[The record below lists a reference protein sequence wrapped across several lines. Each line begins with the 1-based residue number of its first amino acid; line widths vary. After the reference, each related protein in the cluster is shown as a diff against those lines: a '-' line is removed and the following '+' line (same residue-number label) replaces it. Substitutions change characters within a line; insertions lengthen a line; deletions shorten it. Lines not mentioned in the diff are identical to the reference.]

1 MIGSWRLLLALLV
14 VCAHL
19 FNPWW
24 PGAMAVFSF
33 YTISGFL
40 MTLILHEQYSFS
52 GGGLRA
58 FWTNRVLRIYPPY
71 YFAGA
76 VSLVL
81 LVIFGADAVAAINP
95 HLSVPDT
102 ASEVTTNLL
111 IFGLFDWPADRASL
125 VVPGWTLFIELV
137 HYLLISLW
145 AGRSRRTA
153 YVFLAL
159 SVAYLVVVY
168 VFLGGNFGFR
178 YLIPPAG
185 SLPFAVGV
193 VLYFH
198 KDAVARGVAQVGWGK
213 AFAFAAVGYAGVFA
227 AGAMAEDPLGMLLY
241 VNVFTSALLLGVLWQ
256 APVSRFA
263 RFDKALGDLSYPT
276 YLLHWQ
282 AGVLVVLLTGLALKS
297 LAAFAL
303 SVGVVLLLSMAEQR
317 LISRPVEKWRRAVK
331 GAQRATTA
339 VPLAEPVTGASVA
352 VRETTG

>member
-19 FNPWW
+19 FTPWW

-40 MTLILHEQYSFS
+40 MTLILHQRYSFA

-58 FWTNRVLRIYPPY
+58 FWLNRVLRIYPPY
-71 YFAGA
+71 YFACV

-81 LVIFGADAVAAINP
+81 LALFGADAVRAINP

-102 ASEVTTNLL
+102 PGEVATNVF
-111 IFGLFDWPADRASL
+111 IFGLLDWPEDRAAL
-125 VVPGWTLFIELV
+125 VVPGWTLFIELL

-153 YVFLAL
+153 YVFLGLA
-159 SVAYLVVVY
+159 VVYLVGVY
-168 VFLGGNFGFR
+168 AFLGGNFGFR
-178 YLIPPAG
+178 YLLPPAG

-198 KDAVARGVAQVGWGK
+198 REALARGVARLGWGV
-213 AFAFAAVGYAGVFA
+213 AFTLAASLYAGVFA
-227 AGAMAEDPLGMLLY
+227 LAAWVEDPLGALLY
-241 VNVFTSALLLGVLWQ
+241 VNVASSALLLGVLWQ
-256 APVSRFA
+256 APASRFQA
-263 RFDKALGDLSYPT
+263 FDKLLGDLSYPT

-282 AGVLVVLLTGLALKS
+282 AGVLVVMVTGLAMKS
-297 LAAFAL
+297 VAAFVL
-303 SVGVVLLLSMAEQR
+303 SIGVVLLFALVERSVV
-317 LISRPVEKWRRAVK
+317 SRPVEKLRRAVK
-331 GAQRATTA
+331 LSGGKG
-339 VPLAEPVTGASVA
+339 EPVLPGPAVS
-352 VRETTG
+352 VREPVG

>member
-1 MIGSWRLLLALLV
+1 MIGSWRLLLALFV

-40 MTLILHEQYSFS
+40 MTLILHEQYSFA

-58 FWTNRVLRIYPPY
+58 FWLNRFLRIYPPY
-71 YFAGA
+71 YFACA
-76 VSLVL
+76 VSLL
-81 LVIFGADAVAAINP
+81 LLAVFGADAVGAINR

-102 ASEVTTNLL
+102 PGEVSTNLL
-111 IFGLFDWPADRASL
+111 IFGLLDWPEDRASL

-137 HYLLISLW
+137 HYVLISLW

-153 YVFLAL
+153 YVFLGLA
-159 SVAYLVVVY
+159 VAYLVGVY
-168 VFLGGNFGFR
+168 AFLGGNFGFR

-198 KDAVARGVAQVGWGK
+198 RDVFARLVVRLGWGTTI
-213 AFAFAAVGYAGVFA
+213 AGSATLYAGVFVA
-227 AGAMAEDPLGMLLY
+227 AANVADPLGAWLY
-241 VNVFTSALLLGVLWQ
+241 LNVFTSALLLGVLWQ
-256 APVSRFA
+256 APASRFQ
-263 RFDKALGDLSYPT
+263 RLDKLLGDLSYPT

-282 AGVLVVLLTGLALKS
+282 AGVLVVLTTGLAFRS
-297 LAAFAL
+297 AAAFAA
-303 SVGVVLLLSMAEQR
+303 SVGVVLLAALVERRFVSGPIER
-317 LISRPVEKWRRAVK
+317 LRQAVK
-331 GAQRATTA
+331 RSRGRREADS
-339 VPLAEPVTGASVA
+339 PEPASG
-352 VRETTG
+352 VREPAG

>member
-1 MIGSWRLLLALLV
+1 MIGSWRLLLAMLV

-19 FNPWW
+19 FTPWW

-40 MTLILHEQYSFS
+40 MTLILHEQYSFA

-58 FWTNRVLRIYPPY
+58 FWLNRVLRIYPPY
-71 YFAGA
+71 YFACA

-81 LVIFGADAVAAINP
+81 LAVFGAEAVVALNP

-102 ASEVTTNLL
+102 PGEVSTNLL
-111 IFGLFDWPADRASL
+111 IFGLLDWPEDRAAL

-153 YVFLAL
+153 HVFLAL
-159 SVAYLVVVY
+159 ALAYLAGVY
-168 VFLGGNFGFR
+168 LFLGGNFGFR

-193 VLYFH
+193 ALYFH
-198 KDAVARGVAQVGWGK
+198 RASLARLVTRIGWGVAFTL
-213 AFAFAAVGYAGVFA
+213 AMACYAGVFVLA
-227 AGAMAEDPLGMLLY
+227 ARVEDPLGAPLY
-241 VNVFTSALLLGVLWQ
+241 LNVLSSALLLGVLWQ
-256 APVSRFA
+256 APASRFQV
-263 RFDKALGDLSYPT
+263 FDKLLGDLSYPT

-282 AGVLVVLLTGLALKS
+282 AGVLVILATGLAMKS
-297 LAAFAL
+297 AGAFAL
-303 SVGVVLLLSMAEQR
+303 SVGVVLVFALMERR
-317 LISRPVEKWRRAVK
+317 LVSGPVEKWRRLVK
-331 GAQRATTA
+331 QSRGGRAAASAPAAGAR
-339 VPLAEPVTGASVA
+339 EPAG
-352 VRETTG
+352 

>member
-14 VCAHL
+14 VAAHL

-40 MTLILHEQYSFS
+40 MTLILQEQYSFS
-52 GGGLRA
+52 GRGLRA
-58 FWTNRVLRIYPPY
+58 FWLNRFLRIYPPY
-71 YFAGA
+71 YFACA
-76 VSLVL
+76 VSLLLL
-81 LVIFGADAVAAINP
+81 LVFGADAVAAINP

-102 ASEVTTNLL
+102 PGEVTTNLL
-111 IFGLFDWPADRASL
+111 IFGLLDWPEDRAAL

-159 SVAYLVVVY
+159 AVAYLVVVY
-168 VFLGGNFGFR
+168 AFLGGNFGFR

-198 KDAVARGVAQVGWGK
+198 KDALARAVARVGWGL
-213 AFAFAAVGYAGVFA
+213 AFALSAALYAGVFA
-227 AGAMAEDPLGMLLY
+227 AGAWVDDPLGALLY
-241 VNVFTSALLLGVLWQ
+241 VNVLTSALLLGVLWQ
-256 APVSRFA
+256 APASRFQG
-263 RFDKALGDLSYPT
+263 FDKLLGDLSYPT

-282 AGVLVVLLTGLALKS
+282 AGVLVVLVTGFAMKS
-297 LAAFAL
+297 VAAFAL
-303 SVGVVLLLSMAEQR
+303 SVLVVLVFALIERR
-317 LISRPVEKWRRAVK
+317 LVSGPLETLRRAVK
-331 GAQRATTA
+331 QSRGQA
-339 VPLAEPVTGASVA
+339 VGELSGPQAVARESV
-352 VRETTG
+352 G

>member
-58 FWTNRVLRIYPPY
+58 FWLNRFLRIYPPY
-71 YFAGA
+71 YFACA

-81 LVIFGADAVAAINP
+81 LLVFGADAVAAINP

-102 ASEVTTNLL
+102 PGEISTNLL
-111 IFGLFDWPADRASL
+111 IFGLLDWPEDRAAL

-159 SVAYLVVVY
+159 AVAYLVGVY
-168 VFLGGNFGFR
+168 AFLGGNFGFR

-185 SLPFAVGV
+185 SFPFAMGV

-198 KDAVARGVAQVGWGK
+198 KDALARGVALVGWGS
-213 AFAFAAVGYAGVFA
+213 AFAAAVLLYAAVFVAAAGVA
-227 AGAMAEDPLGMLLY
+227 DPLGALLY
-241 VNVFTSALLLGVLWQ
+241 LNVCTSALLLGVLWH
-256 APVSRFA
+256 APATRFA
-263 RFDKALGDLSYPT
+263 NLDKLLGDLSYPT

-282 AGVLVVLLTGLALKS
+282 AGVLVVLVTGLAMKS
-297 LAAFAL
+297 VAAFAL
-303 SVGVVLLLSMAEQR
+303 SIGLVLLCALFERRFVSGPLER
-317 LISRPVEKWRRAVK
+317 LRRAVK
-331 GAQRATTA
+331 RSRGRVSSGVSEPAGGAR
-339 VPLAEPVTGASVA
+339 EPAG
-352 VRETTG
+352 